1 MIFKHYET
9 NLKIAYLVVLQLSPD
24 NSEGIVDKMVID
36 MNFGQPVGGAGRHP
50 LLVQV
55 VVDHDRSPGRGDALL
70 GSFVTA
76 RDKRESY
83 QDYPFGTLQDVVHSS
98 AFFPNALE
106 SIICSRFYVCL
117 LLMIVH
123 SICIVSIFVASI
135 LRDYLL
141 CANLGELIFVVQS
154 SKKGKP
160 SSAQDLMKPLLPS
173 CTCTIAAAETSMI
186 YRW

>member
-1 MIFKHYET
+1 
-9 NLKIAYLVVLQLSPD
+9 
-24 NSEGIVDKMVID
+24 
-36 MNFGQPVGGAGRHP
+36 MNFRQPVGGAGRHP

-83 QDYPFGTLQDVVHSS
+83 QDYILLGHYRMLYIVVH
-98 AFFPNALE
+98 FFSMLQKV
-106 SIICSRFYVCL
+106 SFVHVFYVCL

-141 CANLGELIFVVQS
+141 CANLVVQR

-160 SSAQDLMKPLLPS
+160 PSAQDLMKPLLPS